1 MTGAWVINAS
11 TTPSEADISAAMDV
25 MLPAFPPEYG
35 EAWSS
40 RQLCSMMQLPGA
52 LLLIG
57 RLGEAPAGFALLR
70 SIAGEAELLLLAVH
84 PAHRGLGYGK
94 RLLDRCMTEAE
105 TSGAHAMFLEV
116 REGNPALRLYSKAGF
131 VQYNIRRDYYMGSN
145 GQRTNALS
153 LKINLGQD

>member
-1 MTGAWVINAS
+1 M
-11 TTPSEADISAAMDV
+11 ADTHAIRVSAAPSDADFAAAMAV
-25 MLPAFPPEYG
+25 MTPAFPPEHG
-35 EAWSS
+35 EAWSHQ
-40 RQLCSMMQLPGA
+40 QLCSMMHLPGA

-57 RLGEAPAGFALLR
+57 RSGEAPVGFALLR
-70 SIAGEAELLLLAVH
+70 CIAGEAELLLLAVH

-105 TSGAHAMFLEV
+105 SSGAQTMFLEV

-131 VQYNIRRDYYMGSN
+131 IQYNIRRDYYMGSN
-145 GQRTNALS
+145 GQRANALS